1 MLKIGIVTGNATAE
15 SLNLVTDAER
25 LGVDSAWIPEAW
37 MFDGLTPAAYL
48 AGRTETMRLG
58 TACVQL
64 GSRSPALLAMSA
76 LSLQAMSNGRF
87 ILGVGTSGP
96 QVMEGWHGVRF
107 DKPVTR
113 TRETIEIINRIAS
126 GERVSYEGTTYEL
139 PLPESQGKSM
149 RSPVAMWP
157 IPMYVASMGPANLRL
172 TGEMGQGW
180 IGTAFLAEQ
189 ADVYL
194 GPIREG
200 AEAAG
205 RSLDDIEI
213 TVAAGL
219 EFTDDT
225 EAAGRRHAAGY
236 AFTIG
241 AMGSSK
247 TNFYNQAY
255 TRMGFGEA
263 VEEVQ
268 RLWAAGDREA
278 AGAAVPIE
286 IGLHTNLVGGDDNIT
301 DRLRAYRDA
310 GVDTIR
316 VGVDLNPRTLD
327 DLARLMDLVDTVNA
341 ESPAPST

>member
-1 MLKIGIVTGNATAE
+1 MLNIGIVTGNATAE
-15 SLNLVTDAER
+15 SLALVADAER
-25 LGVDSAWIPEAW
+25 LGVDSVWIPEAW
-37 MFDGLTPAAYL
+37 MFDALTPAAFL
-48 AGRTETMRLG
+48 AGRTETMRIG

-87 ILGVGTSGP
+87 ILGMGSSGP

-113 TRETIEIINRIAS
+113 TRETIEIIHRIAS
-126 GERVSYEGTTYEL
+126 GERVAYEGKTYTL
-139 PLPESQGKSM
+139 PLPDSQGKSL

-172 TGEMGQGW
+172 TGELADGW
-180 IGTAFLAEQ
+180 IGTAFLAEH

-194 GPIREG
+194 DPIREA
-200 AEAAG
+200 AEGSG
-205 RSLDDIEI
+205 RTLADVEI

-219 EFTDDT
+219 EFTDDI

-241 AMGSSK
+241 AMGSSA

-255 TRMGFGEA
+255 TRMGYGDA

-268 RLWAAGDREA
+268 RRWAAGDRDG
-278 AGAAVPIE
+278 AGEAVPIE
-286 IGLHTNLVGGDDNIT
+286 IGLHTNLVGDDEYIT
-301 DRLRAYRDA
+301 ERLRAYRAA

-316 VGVDLNPRTLD
+316 VGVDLNAETLD
-327 DLARLMDLVDTVNA
+327 DVARLMDLVNAVNA
-341 ESPAPST
+341 TPEPGS

>member
-1 MLKIGIVTGNATAE
+1 MVKIGIVTGNATAE
-15 SLNLVTDAER
+15 SLALVTDAER
-25 LGVDSAWIPEAW
+25 LGVDSVWIPEAW
-37 MFDGLTPAAYL
+37 MFDGLTPAAFL
-48 AGRTETMRLG
+48 AGRTETMRIG

-76 LSLQAMSNGRF
+76 LSLQAMSGGRF
-87 ILGVGTSGP
+87 ILGMGSSGP

-113 TRETIEIINRIAS
+113 TRETIEIIRQIAS
-126 GERVSYEGTTYEL
+126 GERVAYDGTTYTL
-139 PLPESQGKSM
+139 PLPDSQGKSM

-172 TGEMGQGW
+172 TGALADGW
-180 IGTAFLAEQ
+180 IGTAFVAEH

-194 GPIREG
+194 DPIRTA
-200 AEAAG
+200 AEEAG
-205 RSLDDIEI
+205 RSIGDVEI

-219 EFTDDT
+219 EFTDDI

-241 AMGSSK
+241 AMGSSS

-255 TRMGFGEA
+255 TRMGFGDA

-268 RLWAAGDREA
+268 RLWAAGDRDA

-286 IGLHTNLVGGDDNIT
+286 IGLHTNLVGDDAYVAG
-301 DRLRAYRDA
+301 RLRAYRAA

-316 VGVDLNPRTLD
+316 VGVDLNAETLD
-327 DLARLMDLVDTVNA
+327 DLGRLMDLVAAVNA
-341 ESPAPST
+341 E

>member
-1 MLKIGIVTGNATAE
+1 MLKIGIATGNATAE
-15 SLNLVTDAER
+15 SLTLVSDAEK
-25 LGVDSAWIPEAW
+25 LGIDSVWIPEAW
-37 MFDGLTPAAYL
+37 MFDGLTPAAFV
-48 AGRTETMRLG
+48 AGRTETMRIG

-76 LSLQAMSNGRF
+76 LSLQAMSDGRF
-87 ILGVGTSGP
+87 ILGMGTSGP

-113 TRETIEIINRIAS
+113 TRETIEIINQIAS
-126 GERVSYEGTTYEL
+126 GERLAYTGATYTL
-139 PLPESQGKSM
+139 PLADSRGKSM
-149 RSPVAMWP
+149 RSPVAHWP
-157 IPMYVASMGPANLRL
+157 IPMYIASMGPANLRL
-172 TGEMGQGW
+172 TGELADGW
-180 IGTAFLAEQ
+180 IGTAFVAEH

-194 GPIREG
+194 DPIRDAAETAG
-200 AEAAG
+200 RPAEAV
-205 RSLDDIEI
+205 EI

-219 EFTDDT
+219 EFTDDV

-241 AMGSSK
+241 AMGSSS

-255 TRMGFGEA
+255 TRMGYGDA

-268 RLWAAGDREA
+268 RLWEAGDREA

-286 IGLHTNLVGGDDNIT
+286 IGLHTNLVGDDPYVT
-301 DRLRAYRDA
+301 GRLRAYRDA

-316 VGVDLNPRTLD
+316 VGVDLTTDALD
-327 DLARLMDLVDTVNA
+327 DLGRLMDLVNAVNA
-341 ESPAPST
+341 EPVD

>member
-1 MLKIGIVTGNATAE
+1 
-15 SLNLVTDAER
+15 
-25 LGVDSAWIPEAW
+25 
-37 MFDGLTPAAYL
+37 
-48 AGRTETMRLG
+48 
-58 TACVQL
+58 
-64 GSRSPALLAMSA
+64 
-76 LSLQAMSNGRF
+76 
-87 ILGVGTSGP
+87 
-96 QVMEGWHGVRF
+96 
-107 DKPVTR
+107 
-113 TRETIEIINRIAS
+113 
-126 GERVSYEGTTYEL
+126 
-139 PLPESQGKSM
+139 
-149 RSPVAMWP
+149 
-157 IPMYVASMGPANLRL
+157 MYVASMGPANLRL
-172 TGEMGQGW
+172 TGEMSQGW
-180 IGTAFLAEQ
+180 IGTAFLAEH

-194 GPIREG
+194 DPIREG
-200 AEAAG
+200 AETAG

-255 TRMGFGEA
+255 ARMGFGEA
-263 VEEVQ
+263 VDEVQ

-286 IGLHTNLVGGDDNIT
+286 IGLHTNLVGGDDDIT

-327 DLARLMDLVDTVNA
+327 DLARLMDLVDTVNG
-341 ESPAPST
+341 ESSAPST

>member
-1 MLKIGIVTGNATAE
+1 M
-15 SLNLVTDAER
+15 
-25 LGVDSAWIPEAW
+25 
-37 MFDGLTPAAYL
+37 YL
-48 AGRTETMRLG
+48 
-58 TACVQL
+58 
-64 GSRSPALLAMSA
+64 
-76 LSLQAMSNGRF
+76 
-87 ILGVGTSGP
+87 
-96 QVMEGWHGVRF
+96 
-107 DKPVTR
+107 D
-113 TRETIEIINRIAS
+113 
-126 GERVSYEGTTYEL
+126 
-139 PLPESQGKSM
+139 
-149 RSPVAMWP
+149 
-157 IPMYVASMGPANLRL
+157 
-172 TGEMGQGW
+172 
-180 IGTAFLAEQ
+180 
-189 ADVYL
+189 
-194 GPIREG
+194 PIREG

-286 IGLHTNLVGGDDNIT
+286 IGLHTNLVGGDDDIT
-301 DRLRAYRDA
+301 GRLQAYRDA